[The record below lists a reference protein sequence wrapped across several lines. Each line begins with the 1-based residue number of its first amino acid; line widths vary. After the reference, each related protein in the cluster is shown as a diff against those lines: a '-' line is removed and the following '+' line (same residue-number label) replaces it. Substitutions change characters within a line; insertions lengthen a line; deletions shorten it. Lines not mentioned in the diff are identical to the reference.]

1 MNLRL
6 LLPTIAS
13 LLLWNS
19 AWSAEDYQAPRTEW
33 NQPDLQ
39 GVWNFSSDIPMQRP
53 AQYGEREFLTEEEI
67 AEIRARRAARD
78 DVSDAAIPN
87 GGGKRGLQTISGL
100 KPEESETSRAPQLLS
115 IQKMAG
121 CHPTPKEPW
130 LCRGG

>member
-19 AWSAEDYQAPRTEW
+19 AWSAEDYQTPRTEW
-33 NQPDLQ
+33 DQPDLQ

-78 DVSDAAIPN
+78 ECQTPRFPMAGSTRPT
-87 GGGKRGLQTISGL
+87 TISGL

-121 CHPTPKEPW
+121 CPPTPKEPW